1 MAQWYMANGLVI
13 KPPYPR
19 TTDHELL
26 VIGQGKE
33 CEGVALTACHPASLG
48 RLLGAASGPP

>member
-48 RLLGAASGPP
+48 RLLGAASGSP